1 MKIRGRFIGIL
12 AVLGLLMALVPLA
25 TVGAVAGAVTIEGG
39 EQGQFFSDQTGANVV
54 TVLVKDADLTPLR
67 IGTARIGNDSGPT
80 LDLTTYYVSGEKDNT
95 ERFHGGTTNGPC
107 HIDNDSDDDTPIYND
122 GDGIDDP
129 DAIDTLEFHADC
141 ADIGKALVLSVNA
154 DGVAEAINDETLV
167 GEDDV
172 YAYRF
177 KLEEGVGR
185 DRQANGKG
193 GVGALSTNDLVSVV
207 VNGRSADGSED
218 NAGEADG
225 SGPWFTVETTPPGAD
240 VPGGGITEVT
250 LFRVKPQVTKDS
262 VAITYSDTEFEFDST
277 TPLEFDETRVRYG
290 GTDTDYTG
298 VTSRIGIN
306 GVADAE
312 ITIPTSPTLDGQVIV
327 TFAYDVEDTK
337 KDLVTIN
344 SASAGDRKL
353 TAVETDPDTDT
364 FEAKVAVF
372 TQADY
377 STINTQ
383 AKNAKN
389 DDEYDSADSESV
401 VEVNID
407 ELNVTNGLSAA
418 EDTDPRSLWARVQ
431 AAAAELDLP
440 TTGKASDFVAKIIP
454 ARDGDVIKVTY
465 SDVNPSTTV
474 SKTATVDL
482 AAPVVT
488 LVSPSNGFF
497 TSTRT
502 VTMSAEVV
510 DGGAGVSETDINLVI
525 VDVST
530 SGINLGSQVKTPI
543 EDGYRVTMVPEGT
556 ITEGTK
562 RWFVGVEDKVG
573 NIPAEDILDMGKGC
587 DDSGENCTGTGPKG
601 VIEAPKGAGAP
612 TAASAGDPYKFTI
625 DTRAPSLSTGETGLY
640 LKYPGVTKG
649 DDKEIQK
656 DNNRNWVRVVF
667 NIGDGGAPLDPSTVA
682 PSDFEVDGVTPLA
695 TKVNTVAQDDGNTSV
710 GTAVYLQVGQLD
722 TDARPEVELVGEI
735 ADKAGNEQDEGNIPT
750 VNDGLAPTITVT
762 PSTKLANETVTITIS
777 ASESLRSNPTV
788 NVTPNKPEK
797 GEELEDDIPLTVS
810 LQTGSLTIW
819 TATFSNTSG
828 QASRQYVVVTA
839 TDLAEKFD
847 TVGDA
852 STPDPEDDLVSFQV
866 DDAEPM
872 LMFKDAAGELLEDS
886 KQTEGAVWLVAEFD
900 EDEHADDKS
909 RMVTVTEVTL
919 MDTESDEVVAN
930 EVSMVFGSLVTCDD
944 HDYEPA
950 EDAEDDE
957 EVPQDKCAQRTLAV
971 SLTPGMYNI
980 AVTGVDATGNET
992 SGDVDFEVIEANPF
1006 ELQLRPGQNFISIP
1020 GMPMGDGGNIDTLL
1034 SDEVITSISTYDR
1047 SRELQGENPWLRST
1061 KDLETGMFSGDITAI
1076 EPGKAYFINSTASVT
1091 VKVKLQA
1098 AGDLPPV
1105 VPVRQGYNAIGFWS
1119 VAGDY
1124 DPDTNI
1130 GPEMDVYLGSIGWTV
1145 AYSYDPTPGR
1155 GWEVIRKGEVDQDT
1169 FEGAR
1174 IEAGKGYLVYAL
1186 YDAVLTP

>member
-12 AVLGLLMALVPLA
+12 AVLGLLMALLPLA
-25 TVGAVAGAVTIEGG
+25 TAGAVTGVVTIGGG
-39 EQGQFFSDQTGANVV
+39 EKGQFFSDQTGDNVV
-54 TVLVKDADLTPLR
+54 TILVKDADLTPLR
-67 IGTARIGNDSGPT
+67 VGTARISTDSGPT
-80 LDLTTYYVSGEKDNT
+80 LDLMTYYFSGEKDKT
-95 ERFHGGTTNGPC
+95 EKFHGGTTNGPC
-107 HIDNDSDDDTPIYND
+107 HIDNDDSDLTPIDDD
-122 GDGIDDP
+122 GVGLDDP
-129 DAIDTLEFHADC
+129 DATDPLEFNADC

-154 DGVAEAINDETLV
+154 DTDEAEAIGDGTAVE
-167 GEDDV
+167 EDDV

-177 KLEEGVGR
+177 TLVEGVGR
-185 DRQANGKG
+185 DRQANGKD

-218 NAGEADG
+218 NAGEAAG
-225 SGPWFTVETTPPGAD
+225 SGPWFTVTTVEPSTD

-290 GTDTDYTG
+290 GPDTDYTG

-312 ITIPTSPTLDGQVIV
+312 ITIPTSPTLTGQVIV

-337 KDLVTIN
+337 TDLVTIN

-353 TAVETDPDTDT
+353 TAVETDADTDT

-401 VEVNID
+401 VEVNIE
-407 ELNVTNGLSAA
+407 ELNATNGLSAA
-418 EDTDPRSLWARVQ
+418 DDTTNRSLAARVQ
-431 AAAAELDLP
+431 AAAAELDLES
-440 TTGKASDFVAKIIP
+440 TAKASEFLALIIP

-488 LVSPSNGFF
+488 LVSPSDGFF

-502 VTMSAEVV
+502 VTMSVEVV
-510 DGGAGVSETDINLVI
+510 DDGAGVNETDINLAI

-543 EDGYRVTMVPEGT
+543 ADGYRVTMVPEGT

-587 DDSGENCTGTGPKG
+587 DDNGENCTGTGPKG
-601 VIEAPKGAGAP
+601 VIEAPKGAGSPA
-612 TAASAGDPYKFTI
+612 AASAGNPYKFTI

-656 DNNRNWVRVVF
+656 DNNRNWIRVVF
-667 NIGDGGAPLDPSTVA
+667 NVGDGGAPLDPSTVA
-682 PSDFEVDGVTPLA
+682 PSDFEVDGLTPLA
-695 TKVNTVAQDDGNTSV
+695 AKVNTVVQDDGDTPV
-710 GTAVYLQVGQLD
+710 GAAVYLQVGQLD
-722 TDARPEVELVGEI
+722 TDARPEVKLVGEVV
-735 ADKAGNEQDEGNIPT
+735 DKAGNTQDEGNISA
-750 VNDGLAPTITVT
+750 VSDGLAPTITVA
-762 PSTKLANETVTITIS
+762 PSTDLAKETVTITIS
-777 ASESLRSNPTV
+777 ASESLRSNPEV

-797 GEELEDDIPLTVS
+797 GDEGLVEGIPLTVS

-819 TATFSNTSG
+819 TATFNNTPG

-839 TDLAEKFD
+839 TDLAEKSD

-852 STPDPEDDLVSFQV
+852 STTDPEDDIVSFQV
-866 DDAEPM
+866 DDADPM
-872 LMFKDAAGELLEDS
+872 LIFKDAAGELLEDS

-900 EDEHADDKS
+900 EDEHEGDKS
-909 RMVTVTEVTL
+909 LKVTVSEVTL
-919 MDTESDEVVAN
+919 MDTETDEVVT
-930 EVSMVFGSLVTCDD
+930 EDVSMVFGGEVICDD
-944 HDYEPA
+944 HDA
-950 EDAEDDE
+950 DEDAE
-957 EVPQDKCAQRTLAV
+957 EVDQDKCAQRTLAV

-980 AVTGVDATGNET
+980 AVTGVDETGNEV
-992 SGDVDFEVIEANPF
+992 SDNVNFEVIEANPF
-1006 ELQLRPGQNFISIP
+1006 VLNLRPGQNFISIP
-1020 GMPMGDGGNIDTLL
+1020 AMPMGDGGNIDTLL
-1034 SDEVITSISTYDR
+1034 SDESITSISTYDR
-1047 SRELQGENPWLRST
+1047 SRELQGENPWLRSS

-1076 EPGKAYFINSTASVT
+1076 EPGKAYFINSTASVN

-1105 VPVRQGYNAIGFWS
+1105 IPVRQGYNAIGFWS

-1124 DPDTNI
+1124 DKDTNI
-1130 GPEMDVYLGSIGWTV
+1130 GPEMDLYLGSIGWTV
-1145 AYSYDPTPGR
+1145 AYSYDPTPGK
-1155 GWEVIRKGEVDQDT
+1155 GWEVIRRGETDQDT